1 MPYLEGFMT
10 LQKGHMGQQEG
21 VYDILDEV
29 YGTIEGCMTYQQGL
43 LTLQKGHMGHQEAL
57 YDLSGGVYGTSK
69 D

>member
-29 YGTIEGCMTYQQGL
+29 YGTIEGCITYLQGL
-43 LTLQKGHMGHQEAL
+43 
-57 YDLSGGVYGTSK
+57 
-69 D
+69 